1 MAEVASFGRYGWVNL
16 ASLVAAGPSPRTV
29 AALLDS
35 LAGAEAEELHLL
47 AVGGRRRQLL
57 SLVGEDSLRAGLRGD
72 RTAGCDLTRALSSDQ
87 TVLGVSP
94 WLRRA
99 SSDEVKR
106 RLLAVTE
113 AASALLLPNHAENV
127 LRQQL
132 RTDVRLRRR
141 KLAEVG
147 PAMALA
153 DVAEGL
159 TYAPSPAP
167 SRVVLIPAPAVRPI
181 VVVVDEVRR
190 TLIFHPPA
198 VSLGEAEPGAPSAPE
213 LLAGTRALA
222 DETRLAIVGTLQS
235 GDLSATDLAA
245 VLSAPRTTLLHH
257 LALLRAAGLIE
268 TSVGA
273 GNKTVYGLRVDSIA
287 ALSQEIAR
295 LGTPTVEKS
304 RQ

>member
-1 MAEVASFGRYGWVNL
+1 LL
-16 ASLVAAGPSPRTV
+16 AAA
-29 AALLDS
+29 D
-35 LAGAEAEELHLL
+35 AEELHLL
-47 AVGGRRRQLL
+47 AVGGRRRQLR
-57 SLVGEDSLRAGLRGD
+57 SLIDEDAVRAALRGG
-72 RTAGCDLTRALSSDQ
+72 RSARRDLTRALSTDQ
-87 TVLGVSP
+87 TVLTVSP

-106 RLLAVTE
+106 RVLSVTE
-113 AASALLLPNHAENV
+113 AAGALLLPTHVENV

-141 KLAEVG
+141 RLSEEGPASVLAE
-147 PAMALA
+147 
-153 DVAEGL
+153 VAEGL

-190 TLIFHPPA
+190 TLIFHPPTVA
-198 VSLGEAEPGAPSAPE
+198 LESASPEEASRPD
-213 LLAGTRALA
+213 LLAATRALG
-222 DETRLAIVGTLQS
+222 DEMRLGILNVLRS
-235 GDLSATDLAA
+235 GERSATDLAMEM
-245 VLSAPRTTLLHH
+245 SAPRTTLLHH

-273 GNKTVYGLRVDSIA
+273 GNTTIYSLRRASIT
-287 ALSQEIAR
+287 ALSLEIGR
-295 LGTPTVEKS
+295 LADAPTVEKS